1 MKSKTLQQFCIKLS
15 LYLLVTGGAM
25 SLAYL
30 FGFYPYIKAQDG
42 SAISAGLSQPASA
55 TETNPA
61 NLNTTDA
68 NMVDPNATAEALKKQ
83 NEIKQAADARA
94 NEYTPKINPYK
105 FTTSYIGDITSDEKD
120 PFRKPRSLL
129 DLEEEVSR
137 PKRIQDNQIDEKME
151 AIRRWPLQQY
161 KLIAVIWDVSNP
173 KAMIADPDGKKH
185 LLKRSYRIGDQDGL
199 ITNINEGSITVLQGN
214 VPVVVSLY
222 KGEN

>member
-1 MKSKTLQQFCIKLS
+1 MKSNTFQQVCIKFS
-15 LYLLVTGGAM
+15 LYLLVTAGAM

-30 FGFYPYIKAQDG
+30 FGFYPYIKAQDAQV
-42 SAISAGLSQPASA
+42 SATAVVSQSASSQAASA
-55 TETNPA
+55 TVAPVQSEPTSN
-61 NLNTTDA
+61 NSS
-68 NMVDPNATAEALKKQ
+68 Q
-83 NEIKQAADARA
+83 FADAPSA
-94 NEYTPKINPYK
+94 EYVPKINPYK

-120 PFRKPRSLL
+120 PFRKPRNLL
-129 DLEEEVSR
+129 DIEEELTR

-161 KLIAVIWDVSNP
+161 KLVAVIWDVSNP

-185 LLKRSYRIGDQDGL
+185 LLKKSYRIGDQDGL

-222 KGEN
+222 KE

>member
-1 MKSKTLQQFCIKLS
+1 MKSNTFQQVCIKFS
-15 LYLLVTGGAM
+15 LYLLVTAGAM

-30 FGFYPYIKAQDG
+30 FGFYPYIKAQNT
-42 SAISAGLSQPASA
+42 QVSA
-55 TETNPA
+55 TAVSN
-61 NLNTTDA
+61 
-68 NMVDPNATAEALKKQ
+68 
-83 NEIKQAADARA
+83 QAASQLAVSSTVAPAQNQDTSNNSVQSTDRPAVD
-94 NEYTPKINPYK
+94 YIPKINPYK
-105 FTTSYIGDITSDEKD
+105 FTSSYIGDITSDEKD
-120 PFRKPRSLL
+120 PFRKPRNLL
-129 DLEEEVSR
+129 DIEEELTR

-214 VPVVVSLY
+214 VPVVVSLL
-222 KGEN
+222 KEEN

>member
-1 MKSKTLQQFCIKLS
+1 MKSSTFQQVCIKFS
-15 LYLLVTGGAM
+15 LYLLVTACAM

-30 FGFYPYIKAQDG
+30 FGFYPYIKAQ
-42 SAISAGLSQPASA
+42 STEVSA
-55 TETNPA
+55 TAVSNQVTNPQA
-61 NLNTTDA
+61 VSATVVP
-68 NMVDPNATAEALKKQ
+68 VDNQATS
-83 NEIKQAADARA
+83 NNPARSVDVPA
-94 NEYTPKINPYK
+94 VDYVPKINPYK

-120 PFRKPRSLL
+120 PFRKPRNLL
-129 DLEEEVSR
+129 DIEEELTR

-185 LLKRSYRIGDQDGL
+185 LLKKSYRIGDQDGL
-199 ITNINEGSITVLQGN
+199 ITQISEGSITVLQGN

-222 KGEN
+222 KE